1 MSCIQALLNTLLHSE
16 PWVCDIR
23 LLPSLNNSD
32 IYDTTRLSILIMIV
46 GAKYLEQCSARIV
59 CQTWETRVDRS
70 AEHCQDCDSQDYDSW
85 LSDSALRRI
94 IYVYHQKSGIFR
106 VTDFTRFPT
115 TSSDGGD
122 IHWNVINDRTFI
134 RWNSETRANDR
145 RWSS

>member
-1 MSCIQALLNTLLHSE
+1 MSCIQALPNTLLHSE
-16 PWVCDIR
+16 PWVRDIR
-23 LLPSLNNSD
+23 LLPSLNNFD

-59 CQTWETRVDRS
+59 CQTWETRVDRA

-85 LSDSALRRI
+85 LSDSALSYYLCLSPKI
-94 IYVYHQKSGIFR
+94 WNISC
-106 VTDFTRFPT
+106 DRFYEVSNH
-115 TSSDGGD
+115 SSDGGD

-134 RWNSETRANDR
+134 RWNSETTANDW